1 MRVREYLRLYAQ
13 LYGIA
18 EPNPLIDEGLERFRI
33 ADLAGAMGTE
43 LSSGQRTLIG
53 IVRATLHR
61 PRLLVLDE
69 PTASLDPDVAQ
80 RVRGGLLDL
89 CDRDGTALLMTSH
102 DMSDVVEGVRARRVP
117 LARSHRRRRP
127 ARNRRVRVRPGR
139 SRGSVPPSR
148 RKARADRRPTE
159 RPSMTQPPI
168 TQTITPN
175 PMTTRA
181 KSWLRMRAIARR
193 HAYVLVRSPHRLFDV
208 SLWPL
213 VDVLL
218 FGSLAAFVGTS
229 GSTPAAKASG
239 YLLAGIVL
247 WHVIYQSQIAMSTG
261 LLEETWTRN
270 LLNLMVTPL
279 REVEYLGGVALFGMV
294 KLVIGVGVMVIGALA
309 FFSFHTWSL
318 GFGLVPIAVVLLVV
332 GWAISL
338 FVMGLVLRFGTGAEA
353 LAWGVMFVL
362 LPLSGVFYP
371 TKALPTLMQP
381 LALALPTTHAFT
393 ALRSLVDH
401 RGSDW
406 AQLSIAAVG
415 SLAMLGLAMWF
426 LVAMLRVPQARIHHP
441 LHVTPELAP
450 SRVRIDASERDGA
463 RPKRPGTIHIRVT
476 EGAIRRL
483 RELFRSTRAC
493 RCTGSS

>member
-1 MRVREYLRLYAQ
+1 
-13 LYGIA
+13 
-18 EPNPLIDEGLERFRI
+18 
-33 ADLAGAMGTE
+33 
-43 LSSGQRTLIG
+43 
-53 IVRATLHR
+53 
-61 PRLLVLDE
+61 
-69 PTASLDPDVAQ
+69 
-80 RVRGGLLDL
+80 
-89 CDRDGTALLMTSH
+89 
-102 DMSDVVEGVRARRVP
+102 MS
-117 LARSHRRRRP
+117 
-127 ARNRRVRVRPGR
+127 
-139 SRGSVPPSR
+139 
-148 RKARADRRPTE
+148 
-159 RPSMTQPPI
+159 
-168 TQTITPN
+168 
-175 PMTTRA
+175 TTA

-279 REVEYLGGVALFGMV
+279 REIEYLAGVALFGMV
-294 KLVIGVGVMVIGALA
+294 KLVIGVGVMVIGAVA
-309 FFSFHTWSL
+309 FFSFQTWSL
-318 GFGLVPIAVVLLVV
+318 GFGLVPIVAVLLVV

-371 TKALPTLMQP
+371 TEALPTFLQP

-393 ALRSLVDH
+393 ALRSLVD
-401 RGSDW
+401 GNGTDW
-406 AQLSIAAVG
+406 QQIAIAAVG
-415 SLAMLGLAMWF
+415 SVVMLVLAMWF
-426 LVAMLRVPQARIHHP
+426 LVAMLRTFR
-441 LHVTPELAP
+441 
-450 SRVRIDASERDGA
+450 
-463 RPKRPGTIHIRVT
+463 KRGYI
-476 EGAIRRL
+476 
-483 RELFRSTRAC
+483 TRY
-493 RCTGSS
+493 T